1 MGSFGVKAAF
11 LFAIA
16 VHLTDR
22 AGGFT
27 LTVPLLRPPWAA
39 AAAHRVMQRPLSGVR
54 ASASTLE
61 VLVRETL
68 QSETPTPDGWR
79 PVQMGLWPFF
89 GLTPGGSIQ
98 LSESVAFGDG
108 LQTLAGKEQYLAAA
122 RAWREQLLDECPDA
136 AVSVV
141 RVAQVDPQTV
151 TFR

>member
-11 LFAIA
+11 LLAIA

-22 AGGFT
+22 AGGFA

-39 AAAHRVMQRPLSGVR
+39 AAAHRGMQRSLSGVR

-79 PVQMGLWPFF
+79 PAQMGLWPFF
-89 GLTPGGSIQ
+89 GLTPGDSIQ

-122 RAWREQLLDECPDA
+122 RAWRKQLLDECPDA